1 MYLAG
6 IDILSILLCIISL
19 GILVIIHELGHFT
32 MAKLFNVYVNE
43 FSIGFGPQL
52 LKKKKGETTYSL
64 RAIPLGGY
72 VSMFGEGMEEGPDGE
87 ELKTYLKNVVYLEL
101 KNGNALLSWR
111 QVSFLTLS

>member
-52 LKKKKGETTYSL
+52 LKKKKGYYQNLTAVCGW
-64 RAIPLGGY
+64 R
-72 VSMFGEGMEEGPDGE
+72 
-87 ELKTYLKNVVYLEL
+87 KTSPKN
-101 KNGNALLSWR
+101 
-111 QVSFLTLS
+111 